1 MAAITMAP
9 EVRMPTFRRHGPVD
23 GAGRPGARGTA
34 IGAGSARVRSTA
46 DTTSLRLTRRGR
58 GVVIGL
64 ALLAALGISSVAQH
78 ASADAPARSVSVETW
93 TVAPG
98 ESLWLIAGAVAAP
111 GQDLRVVVA
120 ELIELNGLS
129 GAGLQ
134 AGQQI
139 LVPRG

>member
-9 EVRMPTFRRHGPVD
+9 EMPMSVFRRRPSLGCSSSP
-23 GAGRPGARGTA
+23 AGRDATA
-34 IGAGSARVRSTA
+34 GAGSPRAVVAAGSTG
-46 DTTSLRLTRRGR
+46 LRLTRRGR
-58 GVVIGL
+58 AVVIG
-64 ALLAALGISSVAQH
+64 AAVMVAVGLGSVAQH
-78 ASADAPARSVSVETW
+78 AAADGPPRSVPVDTW
-93 TVAPG
+93 TVASG
-98 ESLWLIAGAVAAP
+98 ESLWQIAGAVAAP

-134 AGQQI
+134 VGQQI

>member
-9 EVRMPTFRRHGPVD
+9 ELRMPAFRTRQQVD
-23 GAGRPGARGTA
+23 GPGEG
-34 IGAGSARVRSTA
+34 G
-46 DTTSLRLTRRGR
+46 LRLTRRGR

-64 ALLAALGISSVAQH
+64 ALLAALGIGSVAQH
-78 ASADAPARSVSVETW
+78 ASADAPARSVPVETW

-98 ESLWLIAGAVAAP
+98 ESLWQIAGAVAAP

-129 GAGLQ
+129 EAGLQ
-134 AGQQI
+134 AGQQV